1 MAAFQSI
8 PGIDPSSIEL
18 LEAVGFLDES
28 SLAKADVDALLREL
42 QAANAQLKLAPRT
55 PGREEIERW
64 VHAVGGSGAAST
76 VDAGERSLVAV
87 NYELNAD
94 VAEMLEAAPF
104 ALPLPAKL
112 LVDKKLAVS
121 DIPSAIL
128 LNRVVGDLEIRV
140 APSEAV
146 GPVPA
151 VVAREPEPPKGL
163 PPQRSTPAVVP
174 AKVEKAKLETPVA
187 VAEVR
192 RAEPAGNRLSIDVT
206 RVKSVSD
213 VATVRLKGP
222 AVVSSVDPVDRI
234 ALIRAPRP
242 ETNAGKN
249 PESRRYIRGVMHAHP
264 YRLSVAALVTLLL
277 ALVLPLAIVSAGLLL
292 WSDLQPELLPWV
304 PKWLLAFPLAL
315 PVVGGAYLI
324 WGVGSGRCKI
334 CNQPL
339 FVPRGVNKNSKAHHV
354 PGIGYII
361 PTALHL
367 LVFRWFRCTYCGT
380 AVRVKE

>member
-8 PGIDPSSIEL
+8 PGIEPSSIEL

-42 QAANAQLKLAPRT
+42 QAANALLKIAERT
-55 PGREEIERW
+55 PARDEVERW
-64 VHAVGGSGAAST
+64 IRAVGGMRQAASRQSGE
-76 VDAGERSLVAV
+76 GERSLVAV
-87 NYELNAD
+87 NYELNPE
-94 VAEMLEAAPF
+94 VAEMLETAPF

-112 LVDKKLAVS
+112 LVDKKLGVN
-121 DIPSAIL
+121 DIPPAIL
-128 LNRVVGDLEIRV
+128 LNHVVGDLDIRV
-140 APSEAV
+140 AQSDVPPLPAAV
-146 GPVPA
+146 SA
-151 VVAREPEPPKGL
+151 EPESPKSL
-163 PPQRSTPAVVP
+163 PPQRSSPSVVP
-174 AKVEKAKLETPVA
+174 LKVEAPVLT
-187 VAEVR
+187 EVR
-192 RAEPAGNRLSIDVT
+192 RAEPSASRRAIDVT

-222 AVVSSVDPVDRI
+222 AMVSSADPEDRV

-264 YRLSVAALVTLLL
+264 YRLTVAALVTLLL
-277 ALVLPLAIVSAGLLL
+277 CLILPLAILSAGLLL

-315 PVVGGAYLI
+315 PVVGAAYLI
-324 WGVGSGRCKI
+324 WGVGSGRCRI
-334 CNQPL
+334 CNQQL
-339 FVPRGVNKNSKAHHV
+339 FMPRRVNKNSKAHHV
-354 PGIGYII
+354 PVIGYII
-361 PTALHL
+361 PTAMHL

>member
-8 PGIDPSSIEL
+8 PGIEASSVEL
-18 LEAVGFLDES
+18 LEAVGFLDEP
-28 SLAKADVDALLREL
+28 SLAKANVDALLREL
-42 QAANAQLKLAPRT
+42 EAANALLKIADQT
-55 PGREEIERW
+55 PGREEVERW
-64 VHAVGGSGAAST
+64 IVAVGGGRQVAAST
-76 VDAGERSLVAV
+76 RAEGGESLAAV
-87 NYELNAD
+87 NYELNPE
-94 VAEMLEAAPF
+94 VAEMLEKAPF

-112 LVDKKLAVS
+112 LVDKKLAIH

-140 APSEAV
+140 TEPDASA
-146 GPVPA
+146 
-151 VVAREPEPPKGL
+151 PEPAPAATPEVESPQAL
-163 PPQRSTPAVVP
+163 PTPRPSPTGSP
-174 AKVEKAKLETPVA
+174 AKKEAAKTEIRRMEPADT
-187 VAEVR
+187 R
-192 RAEPAGNRLSIDVT
+192 RAIDVT
-206 RVKSVSD
+206 RVKSVAD

-222 AVVSSVDPVDRI
+222 AVVSAVDPDDRI
-234 ALIRAPRP
+234 ALIRAPRA

-249 PESRRYIRGVMHAHP
+249 PESRRYIRGVMHANP
-264 YRLSVAALVTLLL
+264 WRLTMAAAVTLLL
-277 ALVLPLAIVSAGLLL
+277 AVTLPLAIVSAGLLL

-315 PVVGGAYLI
+315 PVVGAAYFI
-324 WGVGSGRCKI
+324 WGVGSGQCKI

-339 FVPRGVNKNSKAHHV
+339 FVPKGANKNSKAHHV

>member
-1 MAAFQSI
+1 M
-8 PGIDPSSIEL
+8 
-18 LEAVGFLDES
+18 
-28 SLAKADVDALLREL
+28 
-42 QAANAQLKLAPRT
+42 
-55 PGREEIERW
+55 
-64 VHAVGGSGAAST
+64 
-76 VDAGERSLVAV
+76 
-87 NYELNAD
+87 
-94 VAEMLEAAPF
+94 
-104 ALPLPAKL
+104 
-112 LVDKKLAVS
+112 
-121 DIPSAIL
+121 
-128 LNRVVGDLEIRV
+128 
-140 APSEAV
+140 
-146 GPVPA
+146 
-151 VVAREPEPPKGL
+151 
-163 PPQRSTPAVVP
+163 
-174 AKVEKAKLETPVA
+174 
-187 VAEVR
+187 
-192 RAEPAGNRLSIDVT
+192 
-206 RVKSVSD
+206 
-213 VATVRLKGP
+213 KGP
-222 AVVSSVDPVDRI
+222 AAVSSVDPDDRI

-264 YRLSVAALVTLLL
+264 YHLTAAALVTLLL

-334 CNQPL
+334 CNQQL

-354 PGIGYII
+354 PVIGYII

>member
-1 MAAFQSI
+1 MAAFQRI

-42 QAANAQLKLAPRT
+42 QAANALLKLAERT

-64 VHAVGGSGAAST
+64 VHAVGGSGKATTAG
-76 VDAGERSLVAV
+76 AGERSLVAV

-94 VAEMLEAAPF
+94 VAEMLETAPF

-112 LVDKKLAVS
+112 LVDKKLGVS
-121 DIPSAIL
+121 DIPPAIL

-140 APSEAV
+140 TPSDAME
-146 GPVPA
+146 PVPA
-151 VVAREPEPPKGL
+151 VVAPEPESPKGL
-163 PPQRSTPAVVP
+163 PPQRSSPAAVPAKMEP
-174 AKVEKAKLETPVA
+174 AKVETPVT
-187 VAEVR
+187 EVR
-192 RAEPAGNRLSIDVT
+192 RAEPTSNRRAIDVT

-213 VATVRLKGP
+213 VATVRMKGP
-222 AVVSSVDPVDRI
+222 AAVSSVDPEDRI

-264 YRLSVAALVTLLL
+264 YRLSIAALVTLLL
-277 ALVLPLAIVSAGLLL
+277 ALVLPLAIISAGLLL

-324 WGVGSGRCKI
+324 WGVGSGQCRI
-334 CNQPL
+334 CNQQL
-339 FVPRGVNKNSKAHHV
+339 FVPRRVNKNSKAHHV